1 MNKKWHGLLIIEEIT
16 HQNKDGV
23 ILWKENNLTNILHN
37 TGEKLLLSST
47 FAGMTLPTNY
57 TFGLDARTT
66 LTTTGG
72 INGESL
78 IYPYI
83 VDNVTLATKPDGEP
97 VGNGYARV
105 NVVNNTFTVL
115 LDGDNHY
122 RANGPV
128 ISFLASGSGYG
139 PVSNLFLLYH
149 ASGQDIIVSTV
160 PLQQPLTMVNGEVI
174 NVKMGIK
181 LVSS

>member
-16 HQNKDGV
+16 HRNKDGK
-23 ILWKENNLTNILHN
+23 ILWQENNLTNILHN
-37 TGEKLLLSST
+37 TGEKLLLSSVFSG
-47 FAGMTLPTNY
+47 FALPTNY
-57 TFGLDARTT
+57 TFGLDARTI

-72 INGESL
+72 TNGEAL

-83 VDNVTLATKPDGEP
+83 VNNVTLATKPNGEP
-97 VGNGYARV
+97 VGSGYARV
-105 NVVNNTFTVL
+105 NVANNTFSII
-115 LDGDNHY
+115 LDSDNHY

-139 PVSNLFLLYH
+139 PVNNLFLLYS
-149 ASGQDIIVSTV
+149 ANGQDIIVSTV
-160 PLQQPLTMVNGEVI
+160 PLTQPLTMISGEVI